1 MSVAKRLRIAVTR
14 TPGTPAAF
22 DRRAQ
27 ESAAPGVRTMAFAG
41 YAQRLAAVL
50 VQSTWHAVADLA
62 EDLLALWKSG
72 GTLFICGNGGSAGNA
87 IHLANDFLYGIAKD
101 SGLGMRV
108 QALSANASVLTCL
121 ANDMGYDQI
130 FSAQLAVQGR
140 KGDILLAFSG
150 SGNSSNIV
158 RALEKAKAMSLKSY
172 AVLGYG
178 GGQCKALADVPIHF
192 AVDDM
197 QIAEDMQLVIGH
209 MLMQWLAV
217 RGAQP

>member
-1 MSVAKRLRIAVTR
+1 MSAAKRLRVAVPR
-14 TPGTPAAF
+14 TADTPVAF
-22 DRRAQ
+22 DRR
-27 ESAAPGVRTMAFAG
+27 SAETLAPDARTISFAD
-41 YAQRLAAVL
+41 YAKRLATVL
-50 VQSTWHAVADLA
+50 TQSTWSAVADLA
-62 EDLLALWKSG
+62 EDLLALWKRG

-87 IHLANDFLYGIAKD
+87 IHLANDFLYGIAKE

-108 QALSANASVLTCL
+108 QALSANSSVLTCL
-121 ANDMGYDQI
+121 ANDIGYDQI

-140 KGDILLAFSG
+140 KDDILLAFSG

-158 RALEKAKAMSLKSY
+158 RALKKARTMSIKTY

-178 GGQCKALADVPIHF
+178 GGQCKTLADVPIHF

-197 QIAEDMQLVIGH
+197 QIAEDVQLIIGH

>member
-1 MSVAKRLRIAVTR
+1 MSAAKRLRVAVDR
-14 TPGTPAAF
+14 TAGTPVAF
-22 DRRAQ
+22 DRRTV
-27 ESAAPGVRTMAFAG
+27 ESPAPDARTISFAA
-41 YAQRLAAVL
+41 YAQRLAEVL
-50 VQSTWHAVADLA
+50 VKSSWSAVADLA
-62 EDLLALWKSG
+62 EDLLALWKRG

-87 IHLANDFLYGIAKD
+87 IHLANDFLYGIAKT

-121 ANDMGYDQI
+121 ANDMGYEHI
-130 FSAQLAVQGR
+130 FSAQLAVQAR
-140 KGDILLAFSG
+140 KDDILLAFSG

-158 RALEKAKAMSLKSY
+158 RALEQARDMSVKTY

-178 GGQCKALADVPIHF
+178 GGECKGLADVPIHF

-197 QIAEDMQLVIGH
+197 QISEDMQLVIGH
-209 MLMQWLAV
+209 MLMQWLSQ

>member
-1 MSVAKRLRIAVTR
+1 MSVAKRLRIAVPR
-14 TPGTPAAF
+14 AVDRPVAF
-22 DRRAQ
+22 DRRAV
-27 ESAAPGVRTMAFAG
+27 ETLTPDARTISFAD
-41 YAQRLAAVL
+41 YAKRLATVL
-50 VQSTWHAVADLA
+50 TQSTWSAVADLA
-62 EDLLALWKSG
+62 EDLLALWKHG

-87 IHLANDFLYGIAKD
+87 IHLANDFLYGIAKE

-108 QALSANASVLTCL
+108 QALSANSSVLTCL
-121 ANDMGYDQI
+121 ANDIGYDQI

-140 KGDILLAFSG
+140 KDDILLAFSG

-158 RALEKAKAMSLKSY
+158 RALEKARTMSIKTY

-178 GGQCKALADVPIHF
+178 GGQCKTLADVPIHF

-197 QIAEDMQLVIGH
+197 QIAEDVQLIIGH